1 MMVGNVENAKFIK
14 PGWKP
19 TPSMYD
25 LNKKSDPEDEKPIK
39 ILIDL
44 SKKEKIG
51 APNGVFRMN
60 NAKINWK
67 AKP

>member
-1 MMVGNVENAKFIK
+1 
-14 PGWKP
+14 
-19 TPSMYD
+19 MYD

-60 NAKINWK
+60 NAKIN
-67 AKP
+67 